1 MLLQIQVQIRITNLM
16 AKIKDSMNIQKE
28 KRVEDSFEKSE
39 GEIVKEKMFLN
50 L

>member
-1 MLLQIQVQIRITNLM
+1 MQIRIINLI

-28 KRVEDSFEKSE
+28 ERVEDSFEKSE
-39 GEIVKEKMFLN
+39 GEIVEERVFLN